1 MLNSG
6 ETSTKTL
13 VPVNLLKSVDLVGS
27 MEPIIVISSVYVTV
41 YAFEQLNDFIGSEVK
56 TSGVSLVSQIVID
69 KLKLVLSLLMSCLC

>member
-41 YAFEQLNDFIGSEVK
+41 YAFDFIGSEVK

-69 KLKLVLSLLMSCLC
+69 ELKLVLSLLMSCLC

>member
-27 MEPIIVISSVYVTV
+27 MEPIISSVYVTFD
-41 YAFEQLNDFIGSEVK
+41 AFDFIESEV
-56 TSGVSLVSQIVID
+56 GIPRWCP
-69 KLKLVLSLLMSCLC
+69 KL